1 MKKYRSA
8 ALLLAV
14 VMAVSAAGCSNS
26 KNKSNSQP
34 ESSSAQS
41 NLNDVLASDS
51 IEASMLEET
60 DKHDTVFTLNK
71 IIDSGHRSE
80 DNERYIYLDV
90 SIKNTSDQE
99 YEMNALN
106 NFYILLDDGS
116 EIHFDVR
123 TQIYG
128 QNHIDNY
135 VVNPFKIAAG
145 TELNG
150 IVGGFLLKDEVTSF
164 KVCFSPTGA
173 AGNDKSSVIKISATS
188 ADIVAL

>member
-26 KNKSNSQP
+26 KNKSTSQP

-90 SIKNTSDQE
+90 NIKNTSDQE

-164 KVCFSPTGA
+164 KVCFFPTGA